1 MQENTLFKDT
11 AKEGIV
17 LQPDYDFDRNPYH
30 SYKRATT
37 TLDVINS
44 VRRKCKLIEKK
55 KKVTVIQNMKNKAL
69 KILLGASL
77 DVQLPA
83 GTLR

>member
-1 MQENTLFKDT
+1 MQENTLLKDT

-55 KKVTVIQNMKNKAL
+55 KKFTVIQNMKNKAL

-77 DVQLPA
+77 DMQLPA

>member
-1 MQENTLFKDT
+1 MQENTLLKDT

-55 KKVTVIQNMKNKAL
+55 KEIHGNTEYEK
-69 KILLGASL
+69 
-77 DVQLPA
+77 
-83 GTLR
+83 

>member
-1 MQENTLFKDT
+1 MQENTLLKDT

-30 SYKRATT
+30 PYKRATT

-55 KKVTVIQNMKNKAL
+55 KEIHGNTEYEK
-69 KILLGASL
+69 
-77 DVQLPA
+77 
-83 GTLR
+83 